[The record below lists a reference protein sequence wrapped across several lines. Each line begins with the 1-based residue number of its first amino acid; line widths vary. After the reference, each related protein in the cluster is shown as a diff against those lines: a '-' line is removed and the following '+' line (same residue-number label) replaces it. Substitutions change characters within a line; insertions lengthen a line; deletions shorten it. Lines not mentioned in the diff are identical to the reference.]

1 MLSTRCGS
9 PSSARASSSP
19 SSWHSSAART
29 GQTITVDCNDDD
41 DDDDDD
47 DDGDRSDEP
56 TSTSVL
62 QIPIEHIIFP
72 AVTIC
77 PLGESV
83 VEDKQA
89 GKKVFCYI

>member
-1 MLSTRCGS
+1 MWLTIVSAGFVLTLFMAFLSCQDWS
-9 PSSARASSSP
+9 D
-19 SSWHSSAART
+19 HH
-29 GQTITVDCNDDD
+29 CNDDD